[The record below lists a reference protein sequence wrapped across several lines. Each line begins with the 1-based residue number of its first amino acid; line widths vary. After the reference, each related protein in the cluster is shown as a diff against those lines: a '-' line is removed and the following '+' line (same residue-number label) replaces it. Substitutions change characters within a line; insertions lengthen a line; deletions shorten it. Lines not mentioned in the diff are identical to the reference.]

1 MHNHKPT
8 NEQTRSTLI
17 ELKWPICPHVDTYR
31 ENLESNLAQFIPR
44 VTFRSNS
51 MVGDCM
57 YFQMSLSVSSWQYH
71 ICEESQSACQP

>member
-8 NEQTRSTLI
+8 KEHTRSTLI

-31 ENLESNLAQFIPR
+31 ENLESNLGQFIPR

-51 MVGDCM
+51 MVKVM
-57 YFQMSLSVSSWQYH
+57 VYLLK
-71 ICEESQSACQP
+71 